1 MKTKSPSAKTKTA
14 SASGTQTIQRAA
26 LLLRKLT
33 SYNRTGLRLVD
44 LAMAAELERPTAHR
58 ILQGLIAEEMV
69 IQDRITKRYHLGPAM
84 YEMGLAAAPRYQ
96 LRDICQL
103 HLESVAINTGDTAFL
118 TVRSGFDAVCL
129 DRKEGD
135 FPIKAF
141 VLDIGRHRPLGIGA
155 GSLALLSALSDDEVH
170 RIISA
175 NDQRHA
181 YSRETVTVAQL
192 KARIAET
199 RKNGFARSAPIQV
212 AGIKAIGV
220 AILNA
225 SAAPV
230 GAISVSAV
238 SARLTGAREQ
248 EVLSIL
254 RHAVANIEAAVH
266 KIMQ

>member
-1 MKTKSPSAKTKTA
+1 MKTKSTPANKQNISAN
-14 SASGTQTIQRAA
+14 GTQTVQRAA

-33 SYNRTGLRLVD
+33 SHNRVGLRLVD
-44 LAMAAELERPTAHR
+44 LSIAAQLERPTAHR

-69 IQDRITKRYHLGPAM
+69 IQDRNTKRYHLGPAL

-103 HLESVAINTGDTAFL
+103 HLEGVAMTTGDTAFL

-141 VLDIGRHRPLGIGA
+141 VLDVGRHRPLGVGA
-155 GSLALLSALSDDEVH
+155 GSLAFMSALPDDEVR
-170 RIISA
+170 RILSA
-175 NDQRHA
+175 NDQRQA
-181 YSRETVTVAQL
+181 YSKETVTVTQL

-199 RKNGFARSAPIQV
+199 RKNGFARSSPIQV

-225 SAAPV
+225 AAQPV
-230 GAISVSAV
+230 GALSVSAV
-238 SARLTGAREQ
+238 SSRLTGEREQ
-248 EVLSIL
+248 EVLAVL
-254 RHAVANIEAAVH
+254 RQAVANIEAAVH
-266 KIMQ
+266 KITP